1 MRAFRS
7 DERGFTPIAGT
18 GLLVGVVVLLL
29 AIVGAAM
36 FGLIDGVAPPDAEFQ
51 VERDGGDLV
60 VVAAG
65 PEPVPAE
72 ELYVRGEDPDGEVE
86 FGAWPGDGVVEPGDR
101 VVVPNATG
109 NEQFDVV
116 WEPVAFDTRET
127 LGSYDGE
134 DSAISEW
141 AEEGGAGADP
151 LGGGGGGF

>member
-1 MRAFRS
+1 MRGFRN

-29 AIVGAAM
+29 AVVGAAM

-51 VERDGGDLV
+51 VEHENGDLV

-127 LGSYDGE
+127 LGTYNGE

-141 AEEGGAGADP
+141 AEEEPGADP
-151 LGGGGGGF
+151 LGGGGGF

>member
-1 MRAFRS
+1 MRALRN

-29 AIVGAAM
+29 AVVGAAM

-51 VERDGGDLV
+51 VEREDGDLV

-72 ELYVRGEDPDGEVE
+72 ELYVRGEDPDGDVE

-127 LGSYDGE
+127 LGTYDGE
-134 DSAISEW
+134 DSEISEW
-141 AEEGGAGADP
+141 AEEEPGADP
-151 LGGGGGGF
+151 LGGGGGF

>member
-1 MRAFRS
+1 MSGFRN
-7 DERGFTPIAGT
+7 DQRGFTPIAGT
-18 GLLVGVVVLLL
+18 GLLVGIVVLLL
-29 AIVGAAM
+29 AIVGAAV

-51 VERDGGDLV
+51 VEREAGDLV
-60 VVAAG
+60 IVAAG
-65 PEPVPAE
+65 PEPVAAE

-86 FGAWPGDGVVEPGDR
+86 FGAWPGGGVVEPGDR

-109 NEQFDVV
+109 NEQFDVI

-141 AEEGGAGADP
+141 AEEGPGRDP
-151 LGGGGGGF
+151 LGGGGRF

>member
-1 MRAFRS
+1 MCAFRS

-29 AIVGAAM
+29 AVVGAAM

-51 VERDGGDLV
+51 AEHEGGDLV

-86 FGAWPGDGVVEPGDR
+86 FGAWPGEGVVEPGDR

-127 LGSYDGE
+127 LGTYNGE
-134 DSAISEW
+134 DSEIQEWSE
-141 AEEGGAGADP
+141 ENGDSTP
-151 LGGGGGGF
+151 GGGVGVGV

>member
-1 MRAFRS
+1 MRGFRN

-29 AIVGAAM
+29 AVVGAAM

-51 VERDGGDLV
+51 VEHEDGDLV

-127 LGSYDGE
+127 LGTYNGE
-134 DSAISEW
+134 DSAIQEWSEDN
-141 AEEGGAGADP
+141 GGSTP
-151 LGGGGGGF
+151 GGGVGVGV